1 MWSWP
6 APSSDNRHMEIDQA
20 QIEEIESA
28 LQKLEQLD
36 PADLPEP
43 AAELAELLGRL
54 LDQLDQ

>member
-1 MWSWP
+1 
-6 APSSDNRHMEIDQA
+6 MEIDQA